1 MLCRDLDME
10 LGRITVIPD
19 AHRTGKLY
27 LYRELRMV
35 PGMAPSE
42 VISAQAAEDDLGQ
55 LSVTMTQ
62 AGQTPTTSPFP
73 QERINP
79 PLLETATGRR

>member
-1 MLCRDLDME
+1 MLCRNLDME

-55 LSVTMTQ
+55 LSVTSLSVNRCES
-62 AGQTPTTSPFP
+62 PTWGAELPRVVLGML
-73 QERINP
+73 Q
-79 PLLETATGRR
+79 GR

>member
-1 MLCRDLDME
+1 ME

-55 LSVTMTQ
+55 LSVT
-62 AGQTPTTSPFP
+62 SLSVN
-73 QERINP
+73 R
-79 PLLETATGRR
+79 

>member
-1 MLCRDLDME
+1 ME

-55 LSVTMTQ
+55 LSVTSLSVNRCES
-62 AGQTPTTSPFP
+62 PTWGAEPVSYTHLTLPTIYSV
-73 QERINP
+73 
-79 PLLETATGRR
+79 